1 MREENMMKKWS
12 PILILVLLVIFLSAC
27 GGADEIEDEVA
38 LRVAETQTKQAWE
51 EEVESVQQTAE
62 AKANTLQE
70 SEEPEDEPEPED
82 TQEPTDTP
90 EPAIIHVAM
99 PDTPAE
105 KNNSWVTD
113 FNSIDHAEEGYTY
126 GDQFFINRYE
136 RPWTREMEEYRG
148 YLDIIRANLKFNPPW
163 FYVQVFLAEPLPDS
177 SSAQYAVE
185 LDLDID
191 GRGDYLILVPQP
203 TGEEWTVE
211 GVRVLEDSNEDV
223 GGESPLLTEELPEDF
238 AGDGYDR
245 VVFRSGRG
253 EDPDLA
259 WVRLNP
265 EEPNSLEIAFKAE
278 LTGGTGYLWVIWADE
293 GLRDPSL
300 ADYNDRFNFMEAG
313 SPYPEHRYHPIQ
325 EIYLLDTT
333 CRSWYGYEP
342 AGDEIGI
349 CQIYDPG
356 EGYRLCLTYNIGST
370 TITACSD
377 VCAPECPPEL
387 PSGYSCRPCTL
398 PE

>member
-1 MREENMMKKWS
+1 MKKW
-12 PILILVLLVIFLSAC
+12 PIIIILSLFVVSLAAC
-27 GGADEIEDEVA
+27 GAPDTIEDEVA

-51 EEVESVQQTAE
+51 AQVESAQLTAE
-62 AKANTLQE
+62 AEASAQAE
-70 SEEPEDEPEPED
+70 AEELEGSPEPE
-82 TQEPTDTP
+82 EAPVPTDTP
-90 EPAIIHVAM
+90 EPEIIHVSL

-113 FNSIDHAEEGYTY
+113 FNSIDHAKDGFTY

-163 FYVQVFLAEPLPDS
+163 FYVQVLLAEPLPES
-177 SSAQYAVE
+177 STALYAIE

-191 GRGDYLILVPQP
+191 GRGDYLILAPQP
-203 TGEEWTVE
+203 PGADWTVE

-223 GGESPLLTEELPEDF
+223 GGEEPLLTEELPEDY
-238 AGDGYDR
+238 AGDGFDR
-245 VVFRSGRG
+245 LVFDSGRG

-265 EEPNSLEIAFKAE
+265 DDPNSLEIAFKAE

-293 GLRDPSL
+293 GLRDPAL
-300 ADYNDRFNFMEAG
+300 ADYNDRFSFEEAG

-342 AGDEIGI
+342 AGDEIGL
-349 CQIYDPG
+349 CQIYAPG
-356 EGYRLCLTYNIGST
+356 EGFQLCYTFSIGPTSST
-370 TITACSD
+370 VCNE
-377 VCAPECPPEL
+377 VCAPECPEGIRYP
-387 PSGYSCRPCTL
+387 YSCRPCTL

>member
-1 MREENMMKKWS
+1 MKKW
-12 PILILVLLVIFLSAC
+12 ILIMILSLFVLTLSAC
-27 GGADEIEDEVA
+27 GPADEVDVEVS
-38 LRVAETQTKQAWE
+38 LRVAETQTKMAWE
-51 EEVESVQQTAE
+51 AAVESAQQTAE
-62 AKANTLQE
+62 ADPGTPDE
-70 SEEPEDEPEPED
+70 SEEPADSPQLED
-82 TQEPTDTP
+82 TEEPADTP
-90 EPAIIHVAM
+90 LPEIIHVVM
-99 PDTPAE
+99 PASPAE

-113 FNSIDHAEEGYTY
+113 FNSIDHADDGFTY

-136 RPWTREMEEYRG
+136 RPFVRGMGEYRG

-163 FYVQVFLAEPLPDS
+163 FYVQIFLATPLPETS
-177 SSAQYAVE
+177 AAQYAIE

-191 GRGDYLILVPQP
+191 GRGDYLILAPQP

-211 GVRVLEDSNEDV
+211 GVTVLEDTNEDV
-223 GGESPLLTEELPEDF
+223 GGELPLLTEELPEGD

-245 VVFRSGRG
+245 VVFEGG
-253 EDPDLA
+253 LGDDPDLA

-293 GLRDPSL
+293 GLRDPGR
-300 ADYNDRFNFMEAG
+300 ADYNDQFTFPEAG

-333 CRSWYGYEP
+333 CRSWYGFDP
-342 AGDEIGI
+342 VGDEIGL
-349 CQIYDPG
+349 CQIYEPG
-356 EGYRLCLTYNIGST
+356 EGFRLCYNFLTHVGTY
-370 TITACSD
+370 CSPE
-377 VCAPECPPEL
+377 CMPECPDEISP
-387 PSGYSCRPCTL
+387 PWFCQPCTM

>member
-1 MREENMMKKWS
+1 MKKW
-12 PILILVLLVIFLSAC
+12 PIILLLSLFVISLAAC
-27 GGADEIEDEVA
+27 APDKIEDEVA

-51 EEVESVQQTAE
+51 AQVESVQLTAE
-62 AKANTLQE
+62 AESSAPPA
-70 SEEPEDEPEPED
+70 SEEPGDAPEPED

-90 EPAIIHVAM
+90 EPAIIHVTL
-99 PDTPAE
+99 PDMPAE

-113 FNSIDHAEEGYTY
+113 FNSIDHAEEGFTY

-136 RPWTREMEEYRG
+136 RPWTRGMEEYRG

-163 FYVQVFLAEPLPDS
+163 FYVQVFLAEPLPES
-177 SSAQYAVE
+177 STALYGVE

-191 GRGDYLILVPQP
+191 GRGDFLILAPQP
-203 TGEEWTVE
+203 SGEEWTVE

-223 GGESPLLTEELPEDF
+223 GGEAPLLTEELPEDY

-245 VVFRSGRG
+245 VVFEGGRG

-265 EEPNSLEIAFKAE
+265 EEPNSLEIAFKAD

-293 GLRDPSL
+293 GLRDPSR
-300 ADYNDRFNFMEAG
+300 ADYNDRFSFAEAG
-313 SPYPEHRYHPIQ
+313 SPFPDHRYHPIQ

-349 CQIYDPG
+349 CQIYAPG
-356 EGYRLCLTYNIGST
+356 EGFRLCYNALTHVGTY
-370 TITACSD
+370 CL
-377 VCAPECPPEL
+377 PECLPACPER
-387 PSGYSCRPCTL
+387 PAPNWFCQPCTL